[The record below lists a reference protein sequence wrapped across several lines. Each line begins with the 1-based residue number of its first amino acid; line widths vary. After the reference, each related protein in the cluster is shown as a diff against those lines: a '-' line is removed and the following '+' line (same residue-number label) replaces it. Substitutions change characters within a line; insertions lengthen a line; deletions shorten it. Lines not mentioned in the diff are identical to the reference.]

1 MSINK
6 RYPYTTR
13 DNRSHVFHSWRRMR
27 RAAQE
32 ALTKTA
38 VQSYHHIQTKEAT
51 ILASALLSN
60 PKNHDQHFQRA
71 AASTMTSILYD
82 FSIQIS
88 KQDSALQD
96 INRTADSFVKAVG
109 RTSLVEFF
117 PWMMFIPQRSRHFTT
132 IYRRHLH
139 LNKQQVCKVEKGSFD
154 TIC

>member
-1 MSINK
+1 VSINK
-6 RYPYTTR
+6 RNPYTVP

-38 VQSYHHIQTKEAT
+38 VQSYHPIQTKEAT

-60 PKNHDQHFQRA
+60 PKNRDQHFQRA
-71 AASTMTSILYD
+71 AASIMTSILYD
-82 FSIQIS
+82 FSIQIL

-96 INRTADSFVKAVG
+96 IDRTADSFVKAAA

-117 PWMMFIPQRSRHFTT
+117 PWMMFIPQRSRLFTT
-132 IYRRHLH
+132 NHSRHLH
-139 LNKQQVCKVEKGSFD
+139 LK
-154 TIC
+154 